1 RRCFSGDVVT
11 GGVDVCRVEANAK
24 PLGFAHVL
32 NDVSELFEAMTET
45 RALAGRGLE
54 RDLRFQFPFFSKHG
68 IDRQDS
74 LFETGFFAGAEMRAG
89 MKNQKRQ
96 LELIGADEF
105 LRKGADRVRQKLRI
119 RCREVNQIIRVGKD
133 RQQLATLAMF
143 EKRADLLTRK
153 WTREPL

>member
-1 RRCFSGDVVT
+1 FT
-11 GGVDVCRVEANAK
+11 
-24 PLGFAHVL
+24 
-32 NDVSELFEAMTET
+32 
-45 RALAGRGLE
+45 
-54 RDLRFQFPFFSKHG
+54 
-68 IDRQDS
+68 
-74 LFETGFFAGAEMRAG
+74 GAEMRAG

-133 RQQLATLAMF
+133 RQQLATLAMS

-153 WTREPL
+153 WTREPLHVVFHEYLDCSALDRTAALDRSVHAPGDRHVRAEKNSFMFHVERI